1 MTLVN
6 KLRTYAEK
14 KGLTVNTAKSEV
26 VHFNSKSVSPLP
38 NPFTYDGVVLS
49 EKDGFKY
56 LGMLLD
62 RRMNPKIA
70 EEHAVRPYM
79 AAQSRISE
87 FAKSYDLKSRPH
99 AMLWLSKVYGIPA
112 GMYASQVWGTV
123 YLSEG
128 SEFGSHLQKRHLCSL
143 RRILGVKNS
152 TTNWAV
158 LRGQEPLQFFWFRA
172 SISFFLIACLI
183 PTVRLYVVC

>member
-1 MTLVN
+1 MLPLLLN

-26 VHFNSKSVSPLP
+26 VHFNSKSVSPLQ
-38 NPFTYDGVVLS
+38 NLFTYDGVVLP
-49 EKDGFKY
+49 EKDRFIY

-87 FAKSYDLKSRPH
+87 FDKSHELKSRPH
-99 AMLWLSKVYGIPA
+99 AMLWLSKV
-112 GMYASQVWGTV
+112 
-123 YLSEG
+123 
-128 SEFGSHLQKRHLCSL
+128 
-143 RRILGVKNS
+143 
-152 TTNWAV
+152 
-158 LRGQEPLQFFWFRA
+158 
-172 SISFFLIACLI
+172 
-183 PTVRLYVVC
+183 